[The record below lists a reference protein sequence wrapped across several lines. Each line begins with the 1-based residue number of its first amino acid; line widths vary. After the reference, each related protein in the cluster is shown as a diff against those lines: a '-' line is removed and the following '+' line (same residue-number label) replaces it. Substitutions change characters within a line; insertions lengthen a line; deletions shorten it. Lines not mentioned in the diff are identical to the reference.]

1 MSVGTAF
8 QSVLRRWLKHSN
20 ADRFEAATRW
30 PGAAQREK
38 LAQILARNAR
48 TGFGDRHRFDRIRSV
63 EDYRTAVP
71 PNTYETLA
79 PWIERVTAGER
90 NVLTAD
96 DPLLFATTSGT
107 TGAAKY
113 IPVTP
118 SYLAEYSHGIHVHT
132 YGLFADFPD
141 ILEGRVLV
149 SSSND
154 EEGRTAGGVPYGA
167 ISGYLTRTQPGVL
180 RRFFVV
186 PYDVCRIKDIEAKYY
201 LTLRHAL
208 AADVRSIV
216 TPNPSSLLLLA
227 EAMRTHADD
236 LIEDIRRGTVNP
248 AYLPSGAADPAG
260 PGAGRATAGLTAG
273 LAANPRRAAELA
285 ACRRATGRLL
295 PAEAWPNLRVIS
307 CWKGGTMPLYLRK
320 LPEHFG
326 DVPVRDLGYMATEGR
341 GATPLRNSG
350 AAGVLNVTSHFF
362 EFVPVSERDDPRP
375 AFLTAEELEVDREY
389 FVYLTTSA
397 GLYRYDV
404 NDIVRVV
411 DFHRQTPVIE
421 FVRKGQGI
429 SSITGEKL
437 TEAQMTAALLDVV
450 EQGGY
455 DVDHV
460 TACVEWG
467 EPPGYALYCEASQP
481 WTGERSRQFLQALDG
496 ALSVRNIEYESKRAS
511 RRLGMPVLKWVAPGS
526 FTALRQQR
534 VAAGAP
540 EAQVKIPH
548 LSPDLRFGEQLR
560 VVEEYRFDPRDA
572 GSAIG
577 R

>member
-1 MSVGTAF
+1 MSFGTSC
-8 QSVLRRWLKHSN
+8 QSLLRWALKVSN
-20 ADRFEAATRW
+20 ANRFEAATGR
-30 PGAAQREK
+30 PGTAQHDK
-38 LAQILARNAR
+38 LRRILARNAR
-48 TGFGDRHRFDRIRSV
+48 TEFGARHGFDRIRSV
-63 EDYRTAVP
+63 EDYRAAVP
-71 PNTYETLA
+71 PCTYETLA
-79 PWIERVTAGER
+79 PWIERVIAGEH

-118 SYLAEYSHGIHVHT
+118 SYLHEYSHGIHVHT
-132 YGLFADFPD
+132 YRLFADFPD
-141 ILEGRVLV
+141 ILEGRALV

-154 EEGRTAGGVPYGA
+154 EEGRTAAGVPYGA
-167 ISGYLTRTQPGVL
+167 ISGYLTRTQPAAL

-186 PYDVCRIKDIEAKYY
+186 PYDVCRIKDIESKYY

-227 EAMRTHADD
+227 ETMRTHADE
-236 LIEDIRRGTVNP
+236 LIDDIRRGTVNP
-248 AYLPSGAADPAG
+248 AYLPAGAAAG
-260 PGAGRATAGLTAG
+260 AAAGLTAR
-273 LAANPRRAAELA
+273 LRADVRRAAELA
-285 ACRRATGRLL
+285 GCLRASGRLI

-326 DVPVRDLGYMATEGR
+326 AVPVRDLGYMATEGR
-341 GATPLRNSG
+341 GATPLWNSG
-350 AAGVLNVTSHFF
+350 AGGVLNVTSHFF
-362 EFVPVSERDDPRP
+362 EFVPVSERHAAAPG
-375 AFLTAEELEVDREY
+375 FLTVEGLEPDQEY

-397 GLYRYDV
+397 GLYRYDL
-404 NDIVRVV
+404 NDVVRVV
-411 DFHRQTPVIE
+411 DLYRRTPVIE

-437 TEAQMTAALLDVV
+437 TEAQMTAALVDVV
-450 EQGGY
+450 DSGGY
-455 DVDHV
+455 DLDHV
-460 TACVEWG
+460 TAAVEWG
-467 EPPGYALYCEASQP
+467 EPPCYALFCETAEP
-481 WTGERSRQFLQALDG
+481 WAAERSRQFLLAIDS
-496 ALSVRNIEYESKRAS
+496 ALSARNIEYAGKRAS
-511 RRLGMPVLKWVAPGS
+511 RRLGMPVLKRVAAGS
-526 FTALRQQR
+526 FTELRQRR

-560 VVEEYRFDPRDA
+560 VLDEYRFELVSDQEVR
-572 GSAIG
+572 
-577 R
+577 